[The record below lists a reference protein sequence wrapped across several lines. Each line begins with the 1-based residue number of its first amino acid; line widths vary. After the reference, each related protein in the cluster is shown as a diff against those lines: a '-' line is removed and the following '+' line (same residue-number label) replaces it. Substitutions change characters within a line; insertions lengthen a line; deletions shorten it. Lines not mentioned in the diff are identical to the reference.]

1 MVRENKILQFATANT
16 ADLYEGTFTFDM
28 EEKDFQVSAG
38 TFAIIKV
45 KTLEERM
52 KIEEFIETLK

>member
-1 MVRENKILQFATANT
+1 MVRENKILQFGKATT
-16 ADLYEGTFTFDM
+16 GDFMEGTFTFEM
-28 EEKDFQVSAG
+28 EDVDFQVSAG

>member
-1 MVRENKILQFATANT
+1 MAREQKILQFAMANT

-52 KIEEFIETLK
+52 KIEEFIESLK